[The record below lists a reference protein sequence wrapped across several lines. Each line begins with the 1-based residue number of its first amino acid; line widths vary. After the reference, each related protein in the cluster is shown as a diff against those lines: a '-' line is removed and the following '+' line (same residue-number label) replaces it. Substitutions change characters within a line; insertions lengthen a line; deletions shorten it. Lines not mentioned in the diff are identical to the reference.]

1 MRPHFVTQ
9 MSMYSSSHRD
19 ARNKASHLVGVPLV
33 AFSILVP
40 MALATS
46 GLSLAGYDIS
56 LASLFGLAV
65 IAYWIRMDVGLGV
78 LTALLFV
85 PLFALASWT
94 AAQGAGLAWSVFG
107 ATFVGGWI
115 VQLAGHA
122 FEGRKPA
129 LTDSFI
135 QVFIAPM
142 FIVAEVLFAAGLR
155 HDIRDAVEA
164 RWHEFAAPA
173 ARRA

>member
-1 MRPHFVTQ
+1 MSPHFVTQ
-9 MSMYSSSHRD
+9 MAMYSSYHRD
-19 ARNKASHLVGVPLV
+19 GRNKVSHLFGVPLV
-33 AFSILVP
+33 AFSIMVP
-40 MALATS
+40 MALVTS
-46 GLSLAGYDIS
+46 GLEFAGYDLS
-56 LASLFGLAV
+56 LATLFGLAV
-65 IAYWIRMDVGLGV
+65 AIYWLRMDTTLGLLSG
-78 LTALLFV
+78 LLFL

-94 AAQGAGLAWSVFG
+94 VAQGSGFAWGVFA

-155 HDIRDAVEA
+155 HDIRDAVEG
-164 RWHEFAAPA
+164 RWQEFAAPA